1 MSPTFRAAP
10 TAHKKQTYK
19 VVKIENKL
27 IADLK
32 KNGILI
38 KSDRQNIPNLRTKP

>member
-1 MSPTFRAAP
+1 MSRTCQDAL
-10 TAHKKQTYK
+10 TVHKQKYQ
-19 VVKIENKL
+19 VVKIQKKL

-38 KSDRQNIPNLRTKP
+38 KSNRQDIPNLRSKS

>member
-1 MSPTFRAAP
+1 MSRTCQDAP
-10 TAHKKQTYK
+10 IVHKKQVFK
-19 VVKIENKL
+19 KIENKL

-38 KSDRQNIPNLRTKP
+38 KSDRQNIPNLRSKS